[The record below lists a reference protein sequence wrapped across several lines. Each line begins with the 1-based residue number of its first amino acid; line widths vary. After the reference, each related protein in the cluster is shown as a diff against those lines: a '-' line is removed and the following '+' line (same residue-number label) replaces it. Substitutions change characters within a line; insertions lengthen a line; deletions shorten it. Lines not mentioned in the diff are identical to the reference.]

1 VQHDDRVEAQSSPR
15 LACSVLSLAGV
26 RPSLCQEAA
35 SEIPPTTV
43 QAAADNP
50 ETDKVL
56 AEFSKALDEWT
67 AKIATEEQTI
77 AAPSTSD
84 NELRR
89 IPDLLES
96 LQTLAVRTRSVGE
109 HPTQAQSQGPD
120 LLQPLSLPR
129 PQPGGAVLQQDQA
142 VSAGRDPI
150 RQARR
155 QLPRLRQARLHPP
168 MAARFMSARPNR
180 QNLRSRLTL
189 ERT

>member
-1 VQHDDRVEAQSSPR
+1 MTIR
-15 LACSVLSLAGV
+15 LKRNLFLVVIACSVLSLAAV
-26 RPSLCQEAA
+26 QPSLGQEAGP
-35 SEIPPTTV
+35 EIPSTAV
-43 QAAADNP
+43 QTPDDP
-50 ETDKVL
+50 ETDKAL

-142 VSAGRDPI
+142 VSARRD
-150 RQARR
+150 RYDK
-155 QLPRLRQARLHPP
+155 L
-168 MAARFMSARPNR
+168 AAN
-180 QNLRSRLTL
+180 
-189 ERT
+189 

>member
-109 HPTQAQSQGPD
+109 HPTQAQSQTRSASAPISTATATWWSGSSTRSSSVGGSRPD
-120 LLQPLSLPR
+120 TTSSPPTTSPSSSS
-129 PQPGGAVLQQDQA
+129 PA
-142 VSAGRDPI
+142 SAYGC
-150 RQARR
+150 AFYECT
-155 QLPRLRQARLHPP
+155 A
-168 MAARFMSARPNR
+168 
-180 QNLRSRLTL
+180 
-189 ERT
+189 